1 MIERVSHGAVF
12 DDCYNDGG
20 KPKKEV
26 GTVKY
31 SLVSTFALFVLGSA
45 AWCAEETV
53 LRIGDKAIS
62 VRQFEAMAQKLRE
75 TGYSHV
81 KKLNQQ
87 GKQELLDGVIA
98 RELLIA
104 EGLRRGYDRDLTI
117 AQAVAKSERKALM
130 NKLYEQEAVQA
141 SYSFSDAD
149 LRAFFAQQQYDVE
162 VLSQHIVC
170 ATEEEARLVLELL
183 GEGTP
188 FESLVR
194 PYSLQNI
201 QQRFGPAGWVGWFKI
216 GEVYEGLKVP
226 LSTMPIGSVYP
237 DPVQTESGY
246 HVFRLGERRP
256 VDFAAVREWV
266 EKKAR
271 VQSRADDM
279 ERYVGT
285 LRQRYQLA
293 QDAEVFAALLALPQ
307 QAAQWDGGDAPL
319 LTWRGGQLMAREYLT
334 LVEQGRAPHP
344 AELDSARLYKAVD
357 NLAGK
362 QIMVAEAR
370 KLGIAADADIR
381 ASVER
386 ERDALLV
393 KRLYQAEAARVG
405 EIGDAAVR
413 AFYDQHLDQFTR
425 ADGQVADF
433 AFVRESIRTALRMRA
448 ETEAMDVLLA
458 ELREAYAN
466 QIHVFPAALEK
477 AFE

>member
-1 MIERVSHGAVF
+1 M
-12 DDCYNDGG
+12 
-20 KPKKEV
+20 
-26 GTVKY
+26 KY
-31 SLVSTFALFVLGSA
+31 SLVTTFALLVLGSA
-45 AWCAEETV
+45 SLCAEETV
-53 LRIGDKAIS
+53 LRIGDKSIS
-62 VRQFEAMAQKLRE
+62 VAEFEKTAQKLRE

-81 KKLNQQ
+81 EELDQQ

-98 RELLIA
+98 RELLVA
-104 EGLRRGYDRDLTI
+104 EGLRRGYDRESAI
-117 AQAVAKSERKALM
+117 AQAVAKSERRALM
-130 NKLYEQEAVQA
+130 NKLYEREAVQA
-141 SYSFSDAD
+141 SYAFSDAD
-149 LRAFFAQQQYDVE
+149 LRAFFSQQQYDVE

-183 GEGTP
+183 DEGTP
-188 FESLVR
+188 FESLIR
-194 PYSLQNI
+194 PYSLPNI
-201 QQRFGPAGWVGWFKI
+201 QQRFGPGGWVGWFKI

-237 DPVQTESGY
+237 DPVKTVSGY

-266 EKKAR
+266 EKQAL

-279 ERYVGT
+279 ERYVVT
-285 LRQRYQLA
+285 LRERYQLA
-293 QDAEVFAALLALPQ
+293 LDAEVFAALLALPPQ
-307 QAAQWDGGDAPL
+307 STQWDGVAAPL
-319 LTWRGGQLMAREYLT
+319 LTWRGGQLMAQEYLA
-334 LVEQGRAPHP
+334 LVGQGRAPHP
-344 AELDSARLYKAVD
+344 AELDSAHLYKAVD

-370 KLGIAADADIR
+370 KLGIADDAAIR
-381 ASVER
+381 TNVER

-405 EIGDAAVR
+405 EIGDEAVR
-413 AFYDQHLDQFTR
+413 AFYDQHIDQFTR
-425 ADGQVADF
+425 ADGRVADF
-433 AFVRESIRTALRMRA
+433 AFVRESIRAALRQRA
-448 ETEAMDVLLA
+448 ETEAMDALLA

>member
-1 MIERVSHGAVF
+1 M
-12 DDCYNDGG
+12 
-20 KPKKEV
+20 
-26 GTVKY
+26 KY
-31 SLVSTFALFVLGSA
+31 SLVSTFALLVLGSA

-53 LRIGDKAIS
+53 LRIGDKSIS
-62 VRQFEAMAQKLRE
+62 VEEFAETAQKLRE

-81 KKLNQQ
+81 EELDQQ

-104 EGLRRGYDRDLTI
+104 EALQREYDREPAI
-117 AQAVAKSERKALM
+117 AQAVAKSERRALM

-141 SYSFSDAD
+141 SYSFSPAD

-183 GEGTP
+183 EEGVP
-188 FESLVR
+188 FESLIR

-201 QQRFGPAGWVGWFKI
+201 QQRFGPGGWVGWFKI

-226 LSTMPIGSVYP
+226 LATMPVGSVYP
-237 DPVQTESGY
+237 DPVQTLSGY

-266 EKKAR
+266 EKQAL

-293 QDAEVFAALLALPQ
+293 LDAEVFAALLALPRQ
-307 QAAQWDGGDAPL
+307 STQWDGGNAPL
-319 LTWRGGQLMAREYLT
+319 LTWRGGQLMAREYLA

-344 AELDSARLYKAVD
+344 AVLDSARLYKAVD

-362 QIMVAEAR
+362 QIMGAEAR
-370 KLGIAADADIR
+370 KLGIADDVDIR
-381 ASVER
+381 ASIEK
-386 ERDALLV
+386 ERDALLI
-393 KRLYQAEAARVG
+393 KRLYQAEAERVG
-405 EIGDAAVR
+405 EIDDEAVR
-413 AFYDQHLDQFTR
+413 AFYDQYLDRFTR
-425 ADGQVADF
+425 SDGRVVDF
-433 AFVRESIRTALRMRA
+433 AFVRESIRAALRNRA
-448 ETEAMDVLLA
+448 ETEAMDALLA
-458 ELREAYAN
+458 ELREGYAS

>member
-1 MIERVSHGAVF
+1 M
-12 DDCYNDGG
+12 
-20 KPKKEV
+20 
-26 GTVKY
+26 KY
-31 SLVSTFALFVLGSA
+31 SLVSTFALLVWCSA
-45 AWCAEETV
+45 VWCAEETV
-53 LRIGDKAIS
+53 LRIGDKSIS
-62 VRQFEAMAQKLRE
+62 VEEFEKTAQKLRE

-81 KKLNQQ
+81 EELDQQ

-104 EGLRRGYDRDLTI
+104 EALRRGYDRDSAI
-117 AQAVAKSERKALM
+117 AQAVAKSERRALM

-183 GEGTP
+183 DEGVP
-188 FESLVR
+188 FESLIR
-194 PYSLQNI
+194 PYSLPNI
-201 QQRFGPAGWVGWFKI
+201 QQRFGPGGWVGWFKI

-226 LSTMPIGSVYP
+226 LSTMPVGSVYP
-237 DPVQTESGY
+237 DPVKTVSGY

-266 EKKAR
+266 EKQAL

-293 QDAEVFAALLALPQ
+293 LDAEVFAALLALPQ
-307 QAAQWDGGDAPL
+307 QATQWDGGDAPL
-319 LTWRGGQLMAREYLT
+319 LTWRGGQLMAREYLA
-334 LVEQGRAPHP
+334 LVKQGRAPHP

-370 KLGIAADADIR
+370 KLGIADDGDIR

-393 KRLYQAEAARVG
+393 KRLYQAEAERVG
-405 EIGDAAVR
+405 EIGDEAVR
-413 AFYDQHLDQFTR
+413 AFYDHHLDQFTR
-425 ADGQVADF
+425 TDGRVVDLS
-433 AFVRESIRTALRMRA
+433 FVRESIRAALRQRA
-448 ETEAMDVLLA
+448 ETEVMDALLA
-458 ELREAYAN
+458 ELREAYAG
-466 QIHVFPAALEK
+466 QIQVFLEALEK

>member
-1 MIERVSHGAVF
+1 M
-12 DDCYNDGG
+12 
-20 KPKKEV
+20 
-26 GTVKY
+26 KY
-31 SLVSTFALFVLGSA
+31 PIVTTFALLVLGSA
-45 AWCAEETV
+45 SLCAEETV
-53 LRIGDKAIS
+53 LRIGDKS
-62 VRQFEAMAQKLRE
+62 VSVEEFAKTAQKLRE

-81 KKLNQQ
+81 EELDQQ

-98 RELLIA
+98 RELLVA
-104 EGLRRGYDRDLTI
+104 EALRRGYDRDSAI
-117 AQAVAKSERKALM
+117 AQAVAKSERRALM

-141 SYSFSDAD
+141 SYAFSDAD

-183 GEGTP
+183 EEGTP
-188 FESLVR
+188 FESLIR
-194 PYSLQNI
+194 PYSLPNI
-201 QQRFGPAGWVGWFKI
+201 QQRFGPGGWVGWFKI

-237 DPVQTESGY
+237 DPVQTVSGY

-256 VDFAAVREWV
+256 VDFAGAREWV
-266 EKKAR
+266 EKQAL

-279 ERYVGT
+279 ERYVVT
-285 LRQRYQLA
+285 LRERYQLVL
-293 QDAEVFAALLALPQ
+293 DAEVFAALLALPP
-307 QAAQWDGGDAPL
+307 QATQWEGGNAPL
-319 LTWRGGQLMAREYLT
+319 LTWRGGQLIAREYLA

-370 KLGIAADADIR
+370 KLGIADDAAIR
-381 ASVER
+381 ANVAR

-393 KRLYQAEAARVG
+393 KRLYQAEAER
-405 EIGDAAVR
+405 IGRIDDEAVR

-425 ADGQVADF
+425 TDGRVVDF
-433 AFVRESIRTALRMRA
+433 AFVRDSIRAALRQRA
-448 ETEAMDVLLA
+448 ETEAMDALLA

-466 QIHVFPAALEK
+466 QIHVFPKALEK

>member
-1 MIERVSHGAVF
+1 M
-12 DDCYNDGG
+12 
-20 KPKKEV
+20 
-26 GTVKY
+26 KY
-31 SLVSTFALFVLGSA
+31 SLVSIFALLVLGSA
-45 AWCAEETV
+45 ALCAEETV
-53 LRIGDKAIS
+53 LRIGDKSIS
-62 VRQFEAMAQKLRE
+62 VEEFEKTAQKLRE

-81 KKLNQQ
+81 EELDQQ

-98 RELLIA
+98 RELLVA
-104 EGLRRGYDRDLTI
+104 EALRRGYDRDAAIAETI
-117 AQAVAKSERKALM
+117 AKSERRALM

-183 GEGTP
+183 EEGTP
-188 FESLVR
+188 FESLIR
-194 PYSLQNI
+194 PYSLPNI
-201 QQRFGPAGWVGWFKI
+201 QQRFGPGGWVGWFKI

-237 DPVQTESGY
+237 DPVQTLSGY

-256 VDFAAVREWV
+256 VDFVAVREWV
-266 EKKAR
+266 EKQAL

-279 ERYVGT
+279 ERYVVA
-285 LRQRYQLA
+285 LRERYQLVL
-293 QDAEVFAALLALPQ
+293 DAGVFAALLAVPQ
-307 QAAQWDGGDAPL
+307 QSIRWDGGDAPL
-319 LTWRGGQLMAREYLT
+319 LTWRGGQLVAQEYLA

-370 KLGIAADADIR
+370 KLGIADDADIR
-381 ASVER
+381 ANVER

-393 KRLYQAEAARVG
+393 KRLYQAEAERVG
-405 EIGDAAVR
+405 EIGDEAVR
-413 AFYDQHLDQFTR
+413 AFYDQHRDQFTR
-425 ADGQVADF
+425 TDGRVVGF
-433 AFVRESIRTALRMRA
+433 AFVRESISAALRQRA
-448 ETEAMDVLLA
+448 ETEAMDALLA
-458 ELREAYAN
+458 ELREANAS
-466 QIHVFPAALEK
+466 QIQVFPAALEK
-477 AFE
+477 AFQ

>member
-1 MIERVSHGAVF
+1 M
-12 DDCYNDGG
+12 
-20 KPKKEV
+20 
-26 GTVKY
+26 KY
-31 SLVSTFALFVLGSA
+31 SLVSTFALLVLYSA
-45 AWCAEETV
+45 SLCAEETV
-53 LRIGDKAIS
+53 LHIGDKSIS
-62 VRQFEAMAQKLRE
+62 VEEFEKTAQKLRE

-81 KKLNQQ
+81 EELDQQ

-104 EGLRRGYDRDLTI
+104 EALRRGYDRDSAI
-117 AQAVAKSERKALM
+117 SQAVAKSERRALM

-141 SYSFSDAD
+141 SYEFSDAD

-183 GEGTP
+183 EEGTP
-188 FESLVR
+188 FESLIR
-194 PYSLQNI
+194 PYSLPNI
-201 QQRFGPAGWVGWFKI
+201 QQRFGPSGWVGWFKI

-226 LSTMPIGSVYP
+226 LSTMPVGSLYP
-237 DPVQTESGY
+237 DPVQTASGY

-256 VDFAAVREWV
+256 VDFAAAREWV
-266 EKKAR
+266 EKQAL

-279 ERYVGT
+279 ECYVGT
-285 LRQRYQLA
+285 LRERYQLA
-293 QDAEVFAALLALPQ
+293 LNAEVFAALLALPP
-307 QAAQWDGGDAPL
+307 QATQWDREGAPL
-319 LTWRGGQLMAREYLT
+319 ITWRGGQFMAQEYLS

-381 ASVER
+381 ANVTR

-405 EIGDAAVR
+405 EIADEAVR
-413 AFYDQHLDQFTR
+413 AFYDQHIDQFTR
-425 ADGQVADF
+425 TDGQVADF
-433 AFVRESIRTALRMRA
+433 AFVRESIRTALRQRA
-448 ETEAMDVLLA
+448 ETEAMDALLA
-458 ELREAYAN
+458 ELREAYGS
-466 QIHVFPAALEK
+466 QIQVFPEALEK
-477 AFE
+477 AFR

>member
-1 MIERVSHGAVF
+1 M
-12 DDCYNDGG
+12 
-20 KPKKEV
+20 
-26 GTVKY
+26 
-31 SLVSTFALFVLGSA
+31 
-45 AWCAEETV
+45 
-53 LRIGDKAIS
+53 
-62 VRQFEAMAQKLRE
+62 
-75 TGYSHV
+75 
-81 KKLNQQ
+81 
-87 GKQELLDGVIA
+87 
-98 RELLIA
+98 
-104 EGLRRGYDRDLTI
+104 
-117 AQAVAKSERKALM
+117 
-130 NKLYEQEAVQA
+130 
-141 SYSFSDAD
+141 
-149 LRAFFAQQQYDVE
+149 E

-183 GEGTP
+183 EEGVP
-188 FESLVR
+188 FESLIR

-201 QQRFGPAGWVGWFKI
+201 QQRFGPGGWVGWFKI

-237 DPVQTESGY
+237 DPVQTVSGY

-256 VDFAAVREWV
+256 VDFATAREWV
-266 EKKAR
+266 EKQAL

-293 QDAEVFAALLALPQ
+293 LDAGVFAELLALPRQ
-307 QAAQWDGGDAPL
+307 STQWGGGDAPL
-319 LTWRGGQLMAREYLT
+319 LTWRGGQFIAQEYLA

-370 KLGIAADADIR
+370 KLGIADDADIR

-393 KRLYQAEAARVG
+393 KRLYQAEAERVG
-405 EIGDAAVR
+405 EIDDRSRAGLLRPAPRPVYPHRWPGGGFCFLCGR
-413 AFYDQHLDQFTR
+413 AFARPCGNGLKPRPWMRYWPSCAKRMQ
-425 ADGQVADF
+425 GQ
-433 AFVRESIRTALRMRA
+433 I
-448 ETEAMDVLLA
+448 
-458 ELREAYAN
+458 
-466 QIHVFPAALEK
+466 QVFPAALEK